1 MTETALAGTHAAQP
15 EGMDLRSARTAALTA
30 FGALLLRD
38 LQVLRKTLGT
48 FAVRTIMQPL
58 LLVFVFTYVF
68 PKIGEGIGGSAQ
80 AQAAFSTL
88 LMAGVVATALV
99 FQGVQAVAL
108 PLVQEFGFT
117 KEIEDRVMAPLPVW
131 GVAVEKIV
139 SGALQGLLAA
149 LVVFP
154 LAIFIPATPVH
165 LTFHWGY
172 LLTLTPL
179 ASVVGAALGL
189 VMGTRVDPRQ
199 VPLLFSIVIIPMT
212 FLGAIYYPWASLSP
226 IPWLKWLVLINP
238 LVYMSEGFRL
248 ALTSGVPHMPVVAIY
263 GALVAWA
270 AFLIWLGVK
279 GFEKR
284 VVA

>member
-1 MTETALAGTHAAQP
+1 MTAVSTSRDRPSELLQ
-15 EGMDLRSARTAALTA
+15 LRPSARASLTA
-30 FGALLLRD
+30 FKALLLRD
-38 LQVLRKTLGT
+38 LQVLRKTFWV

-68 PKIGEGIGGSAQ
+68 PKIGEGIGGSA
-80 AQAAFSTL
+80 AGQAAFSTL
-88 LMAGVVATALV
+88 LMAGVVATTMV

-117 KEIEDRVMAPLPVW
+117 REIEDRVMAPLPVW
-131 GVAVEKIV
+131 AVAVEKIT
-139 SGALQGLLAA
+139 SGAVQGLLAA
-149 LVVFP
+149 AVVFP
-154 LAIFIPATPVH
+154 LAIFVPATPVH
-165 LTFHWGY
+165 LTFRWGY

-212 FLGAIYYPWASLSP
+212 FLGAIYYPWARLSP
-226 IPWLKWLVLINP
+226 VAWLKWLVLVNP

-248 ALTSGVPHMPVVAIY
+248 ALTRGVPHMSVLAIY
-263 GALVAWA
+263 GAMVGFGIL
-270 AFLIWLGVK
+270 LTWLGVD
-279 GFEKR
+279 GFRRR
-284 VVA
+284 VLA

>member
-1 MTETALAGTHAAQP
+1 MTTSTSERLQ
-15 EGMDLRSARTAALTA
+15 LRPSTQASFTA
-30 FGALLLRD
+30 FRALLLRD
-38 LQVLRKTLGT
+38 LQVLRKTFGQ

-68 PKIGEGIGGSAQ
+68 PKIGEGIGGSSQ

-88 LMAGVVATALV
+88 LMAGVVATTMV

-139 SGALQGLLAA
+139 SGALQGLVAA

-165 LTFHWGY
+165 LVFRWWY
-172 LLTLTPL
+172 LLTLTPI
-179 ASVVGAALGL
+179 AAWVGASLGL

-212 FLGAIYYPWASLSP
+212 FLGAIYYPWSRLSP

-238 LVYMSEGFRL
+238 LVYMSEGFRV
-248 ALTSGVPHMPVVAIY
+248 ALTRGVPHMPVVAIY
-263 GALVAWA
+263 GALL
-270 AFLIWLGVK
+270 AFGAGMTWLGIQ
-279 GFEKR
+279 GFRRR
-284 VVA
+284 VLA